1 MKDER
6 INPLIKNNIL
16 ENTSQQEILHIHREQ
31 RRFFDTH
38 QTKNIEYRIERL
50 KKLRAVLER
59 KEESILEALWK
70 DLRKSKEE
78 AYLTEISIVNSELD
92 LHIKNLKK
100 WAAPKKVSSAMHL
113 LPSSGA
119 MHYEPLGLALII
131 APWNYPFQLLM
142 APLVGAISAGCC
154 AILKPSENTP
164 HIARLMEGIIK
175 EIFETNYIAVV
186 QGNHETGA
194 FLLEQRFDKIFFT
207 GSTRVGKIVMRAAA
221 ENLTPVILE
230 LGGKSPCI
238 VDENANIEVAAKRV
252 IWGKTINAGQTCIA
266 PDYLLVHENIKEELI
281 EKMTGHLETMHGEDI
296 GSSRHYPRIVNEDAF
311 DRISLL
317 LETTNG
323 NLRTGGE
330 NNREDLYISPSI
342 LDGIQPEDELMKAE
356 IFGPVLPIITYK
368 VLEEAIGHINSGEKP
383 LALYYFGDKANAGE
397 VLHKTSSGGACINDT
412 LMHIANH
419 HLPFGGVG
427 NSGHGKYHG
436 KESFLVFSNRRAVV
450 STPTWID
457 LAFKYAPFKY
467 FEWIKK
473 IL

>member
-1 MKDER
+1 M
-6 INPLIKNNIL
+6 
-16 ENTSQQEILHIHREQ
+16 ENTSQQEIENIHREQ
-31 RRFFDTH
+31 RTFFGTH
-38 QTKNIEYRIERL
+38 QTKNIEFRIEKL
-50 KKLRAVLER
+50 KKLRAAIDRYEDQ
-59 KEESILEALWK
+59 ILEALWK
-70 DLRKSKEE
+70 DLRKSGEE
-78 AYLTEISIVNSELD
+78 AYLTEISIVNRELD
-92 LHIKNLKK
+92 LHIQNLKK
-100 WAAPKKVSSAMHL
+100 WSAPKKVSTAMHL
-113 LPSSGA
+113 LPSSGE

-154 AILKPSENTP
+154 AILKPSENTF
-164 HIARLMEGIIK
+164 HIAEVMNSLIK
-175 EIFETNYIAVV
+175 DIFESNYVAVV

-238 VDENANIEVAAKRV
+238 VDENANIEVAAKRI

-266 PDYLLVHENIKEELI
+266 PDYLLVHENIKEDLI
-281 EKMTGHLETMHGEDI
+281 EKMAAHLETMHGEDI
-296 GSSRHYPRIVNEDAF
+296 GNSLHYPRIVNEDAF
-311 DRISLL
+311 DRISRL
-317 LETTNG
+317 LETTKG
-323 NLRTGGE
+323 NMRTVGE
-330 NNREDLYISPSI
+330 KDREDLYISPSI
-342 LDGIQPEDELMKAE
+342 LDGIEPGDELMKEE
-356 IFGPVLPIITYK
+356 IFGPVLPIMTFT
-368 VLEEAIGHINSGEKP
+368 VLDEAIGYINSGEKP
-383 LALYYFGDKANAGE
+383 LALYFFGEKAKAND
-397 VLHKTSSGGACINDT
+397 VLYKTSSGGACINDT

-419 HLPFGGVG
+419 NLPFGGVG

-436 KESFLVFSNRRAVV
+436 KESFLAFSNRRAVV

-467 FEWIKK
+467 FGWVKK